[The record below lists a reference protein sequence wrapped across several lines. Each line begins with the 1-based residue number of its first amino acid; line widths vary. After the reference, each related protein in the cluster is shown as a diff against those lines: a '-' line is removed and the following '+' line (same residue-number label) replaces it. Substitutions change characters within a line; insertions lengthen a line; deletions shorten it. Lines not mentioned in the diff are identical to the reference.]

1 MASETQSVALKR
13 AYETPEA
20 SDGVRVLVERLWPC
34 GLSKGRAHIGMWL
47 KDVAP
52 SHELRKWY
60 GHDPARFA
68 EFRRRYEAELAKELL
83 AEQGILMMPFPV
95 EYGGVGAS
103 ELALACSVEAIA
115 RVSVTASLIL
125 AMQQLGALP
134 ILLGGSEEQKRRY
147 LPPLA
152 SGKWLVAYG
161 LTEPGAGSDIAAIR
175 TRAERKGDHYVLSGS
190 KQFITN
196 AGLAHV
202 NIIFAKTDS
211 ARGADGGISAFIVES
226 GTPGFRVGK
235 IEDTMGIRG
244 SQNGELLL
252 DGCVVPLEQRIG
264 EEGDGY
270 RLALATFDRARV
282 GIGAQAA
289 GVARGAFEYAV
300 QYAQQRVQ
308 FGKLI
313 AEHEGMQFLIADLA
327 TQIDAARLLVHR
339 AAVLLDSGA
348 PAAEVTRATAMAKLF
363 ASDAAMRVTTDAVQ
377 LLGGYGYTREYPV
390 ERMMRDAKITQIYE
404 GTTQM
409 QRLAIARTVLE
420 MDAGEAA

>member
-1 MASETQSVALKR
+1 MNSM
-13 AYETPEA
+13 
-20 SDGVRVLVERLWPC
+20 ERLDTP
-34 GLSKGRAHIGMWL
+34 LSSEERQMVEAIEQLANTRIAPRA
-47 KDVAP
+47 
-52 SHELRKWY
+52 
-60 GHDPARFA
+60 A
-68 EFRRRYEAELAKELL
+68 EIDRANEYPWDIKQLL
-83 AEQGILMMPFPV
+83 AEQGVLMMPFPT

-103 ELALACSVEAIA
+103 ELALACAVEAIA
-115 RVSVTASLIL
+115 RVSMTASLIL

-152 SGKWLVAYG
+152 RGEWLVAYG
-161 LTEPGAGSDIAAIR
+161 LTEPGAGSDIAAIQ
-175 TRAERKGDHYVLSGS
+175 TRAERRGDHYMLSGG

-202 NIIFAKTDS
+202 NIIFAVTD
-211 ARGADGGISAFIVES
+211 AERGADGGMSAFIVES

-252 DGCVVPLEQRIG
+252 DGCVIPLGQRIG
-264 EEGDGY
+264 SEGDGY

-282 GIGAQAA
+282 GIGAQAV
-289 GVARGAFEYAV
+289 GVASGALDYAI
-300 QYAQQRVQ
+300 QYTRQRVQ
-308 FGKLI
+308 FGKPI
-313 AEHEGMQFLIADLA
+313 ANHEGIQFLIADLA
-327 TQIDAARLLVHR
+327 TQVDAARLLIHR
-339 AAVLLDSGA
+339 AATLLDNHVEGA
-348 PAAEVTRATAMAKLF
+348 DVTRATSMAKLF
-363 ASDAAMRVTTDAVQ
+363 ASDTAMRVTTEAVQ

-409 QRLAIARTVLE
+409 QRLAIARAILGTLT
-420 MDAGEAA
+420 A

>member
-1 MASETQSVALKR
+1 MNNMEKYTTPLSTDERQMVEIVEQLATERIAPR
-13 AYETPEA
+13 AAEI
-20 SDGVRVLVERLWPC
+20 D
-34 GLSKGRAHIGMWL
+34 RANEYPWDI
-47 KDVAP
+47 KD
-52 SHELRKWY
+52 
-60 GHDPARFA
+60 
-68 EFRRRYEAELAKELL
+68 LL
-83 AEQGILMMPFPV
+83 AEQGVLMMPFPV
-95 EYGGVGAS
+95 EYGGVGTS
-103 ELALACSVEAIA
+103 ELALACAVEAIA
-115 RVSVTASLIL
+115 RVSMMASLIP

-147 LPPLA
+147 LPKLA
-152 SGKWLVAYG
+152 SGEWLVAYG

-175 TRAERKGDHYVLSGS
+175 TRAERQDDHYVLSGS

-202 NIIFAKTDS
+202 NVIFAKTDPV
-211 ARGADGGISAFIVES
+211 RGADGGISAFIVES

-282 GIGAQAA
+282 GIGAQAV
-289 GVARGAFEYAV
+289 GVASGALDYAV
-300 QYAQQRVQ
+300 TYARQRVQ
-308 FGKLI
+308 FGKPI
-313 AEHEGMQFLIADLA
+313 AEHEGVQFLIADLA

-339 AAVLLDSGA
+339 AATLLDSGA

-377 LLGGYGYTREYPV
+377 LLGGYGYTRDYPV

-409 QRLAIARTVLE
+409 QQLAIARTVLE
-420 MDAGEAA
+420 MDAGDAA

>member
-1 MASETQSVALKR
+1 MNSM
-13 AYETPEA
+13 
-20 SDGVRVLVERLWPC
+20 ERLDTP
-34 GLSKGRAHIGMWL
+34 LSSEERQMVEAIEQLANTRIAPRA
-47 KDVAP
+47 
-52 SHELRKWY
+52 
-60 GHDPARFA
+60 A
-68 EFRRRYEAELAKELL
+68 EIDRANEYPWDIKQLL
-83 AEQGILMMPFPV
+83 AEQGVLMMPFPT

-103 ELALACSVEAIA
+103 ELALACAVEAIA
-115 RVSVTASLIL
+115 RVSMTASLIL

-152 SGKWLVAYG
+152 RGEWLVAYG
-161 LTEPGAGSDIAAIR
+161 LTEPGAGSDIAAIQ
-175 TRAERKGDHYVLSGS
+175 TRAERRGDHYVLSGG

-202 NIIFAKTDS
+202 NIIFAVTD
-211 ARGADGGISAFIVES
+211 AERGADGGMSAFIVES

-252 DGCVVPLEQRIG
+252 DGCVIPLGQRIG
-264 EEGDGY
+264 SEGDGY

-282 GIGAQAA
+282 GIGAQAV
-289 GVARGAFEYAV
+289 GVASGALDYAI
-300 QYAQQRVQ
+300 QYTRQRVQ
-308 FGKLI
+308 FGKPI
-313 AEHEGMQFLIADLA
+313 ANHEGIQFLIADLA
-327 TQIDAARLLVHR
+327 TQVDAARLLVHR
-339 AAVLLDSGA
+339 AATLLDNHVEGA
-348 PAAEVTRATAMAKLF
+348 DVTRATSMAKLF
-363 ASDAAMRVTTDAVQ
+363 ASDTAMRVTTEAVQ

-409 QRLAIARTVLE
+409 QRLAIARAILGTL
-420 MDAGEAA
+420 AA

>member
-1 MASETQSVALKR
+1 MNNMEKYTTPLSTDERQMVEIVEQLATERIAPR
-13 AYETPEA
+13 AAEI
-20 SDGVRVLVERLWPC
+20 D
-34 GLSKGRAHIGMWL
+34 RANEYPWDI
-47 KDVAP
+47 KD
-52 SHELRKWY
+52 
-60 GHDPARFA
+60 
-68 EFRRRYEAELAKELL
+68 LL
-83 AEQGILMMPFPV
+83 AEQGVLMMPFPV
-95 EYGGVGAS
+95 EYGGVGTS
-103 ELALACSVEAIA
+103 ELALACAVEAIA
-115 RVSVTASLIL
+115 RVSMMASLIP

-147 LPPLA
+147 LPKLA
-152 SGKWLVAYG
+152 SGEWLVAYG

-175 TRAERKGDHYVLSGS
+175 TRAERQDDHYVLSGS

-202 NIIFAKTDS
+202 NVIFAKTDPV
-211 ARGADGGISAFIVES
+211 RGADGGISAFIVES

-282 GIGAQAA
+282 GIGAQAV
-289 GVARGAFEYAV
+289 GVASGALDYAV
-300 QYAQQRVQ
+300 TYARQRVQ
-308 FGKLI
+308 FGKPI
-313 AEHEGMQFLIADLA
+313 AAHEGVQFLIADLA

-339 AAVLLDSGA
+339 AATLLDSGA

-363 ASDAAMRVTTDAVQ
+363 ASDAAMQ
-377 LLGGYGYTREYPV
+377 LLGGYGYTRDYPV

-409 QRLAIARTVLE
+409 QQLAIARTVLE
-420 MDAGEAA
+420 MDAGDAA

>member
-1 MASETQSVALKR
+1 MVEAIEQLANTRIAPR
-13 AYETPEA
+13 AAEI
-20 SDGVRVLVERLWPC
+20 D
-34 GLSKGRAHIGMWL
+34 RANEYPWDI
-47 KDVAP
+47 KQ
-52 SHELRKWY
+52 
-60 GHDPARFA
+60 
-68 EFRRRYEAELAKELL
+68 LL
-83 AEQGILMMPFPV
+83 AEQGVLMMPFPT

-103 ELALACSVEAIA
+103 ELALACAVEAIA
-115 RVSVTASLIL
+115 RVSMTASLIL

-152 SGKWLVAYG
+152 RGEWLVAYG
-161 LTEPGAGSDIAAIR
+161 LTEPGAGSDIAAIQ
-175 TRAERKGDHYVLSGS
+175 TRAERRGDHYMLSGG

-202 NIIFAKTDS
+202 NIIFAVTD
-211 ARGADGGISAFIVES
+211 AERGADGGMSAFIVES

-252 DGCVVPLEQRIG
+252 DGCVIPLGQRIG
-264 EEGDGY
+264 SEGDGY

-282 GIGAQAA
+282 GIGAQAV
-289 GVARGAFEYAV
+289 GVASGALDYAI
-300 QYAQQRVQ
+300 QYTRQRVQ
-308 FGKLI
+308 FGKPI
-313 AEHEGMQFLIADLA
+313 ANHEGIQFLIADLA
-327 TQIDAARLLVHR
+327 TQVDAARLLIHR
-339 AAVLLDSGA
+339 AATLLDNHVEGA
-348 PAAEVTRATAMAKLF
+348 DVTRATSMAKLF
-363 ASDAAMRVTTDAVQ
+363 ASDTAMRVTTEAVQ

-409 QRLAIARTVLE
+409 QRLAIARAILGTLT
-420 MDAGEAA
+420 A

>member
-1 MASETQSVALKR
+1 MTDVTEMGTQLSA
-13 AYETPEA
+13 
-20 SDGVRVLVERLWPC
+20 DERLMVETVEKLAAERIAP
-34 GLSKGRAHIGMWL
+34 RAAEIDRTNEYPWDI
-47 KDVAP
+47 KD
-52 SHELRKWY
+52 
-60 GHDPARFA
+60 
-68 EFRRRYEAELAKELL
+68 LL
-83 AEQGILMMPFPV
+83 AEQGVLMMPFP
-95 EYGGVGAS
+95 EDYGGVGAS
-103 ELALACSVEAIA
+103 ELALAHAVEAIA
-115 RVSVTASLIL
+115 RVSMSASLIL

-152 SGKWLVAYG
+152 SGEWLVAYG

-175 TRAERKGDHYVLSGS
+175 TRAERHGDHYVLNGG

-202 NIIFAKTDS
+202 NVIFALTDPE
-211 ARGADGGISAFIVES
+211 RGARADPGGISAFIVEA

-252 DGCVVPLEQRIG
+252 DDCAVPAANRLG
-264 EEGDGY
+264 AEGDGY
-270 RLALATFDRARV
+270 RLALAAFDRARV
-282 GIGAQAA
+282 GIGAQAV

-300 QYAQQRVQ
+300 QYARQRVQ
-308 FGKLI
+308 FGKPI
-313 AEHEGMQFLIADLA
+313 AEHEGVQFLIADLA
-327 TQIDAARLLVHR
+327 TRIDAARLLVHR
-339 AAVLLDSGA
+339 AATLLDADA

-363 ASDAAMRVTTDAVQ
+363 ASDAAMRVTTEAVQ

-409 QRLAIARTVLE
+409 QRLAIARAVL
-420 MDAGEAA
+420 DATAA

>member
-1 MASETQSVALKR
+1 MNSMERFDTPLSSDERQMVEAIEQLASTRIAPR
-13 AYETPEA
+13 AAEI
-20 SDGVRVLVERLWPC
+20 D
-34 GLSKGRAHIGMWL
+34 RANEYPWDI
-47 KDVAP
+47 
-52 SHELRKWY
+52 
-60 GHDPARFA
+60 
-68 EFRRRYEAELAKELL
+68 KELL

-103 ELALACSVEAIA
+103 ELALACAVEAIA

-202 NIIFAKTDS
+202 NIIFAKTDP

-308 FGKLI
+308 FGKPI

>member
-1 MASETQSVALKR
+1 MNNMEKYTTPLSADERQMVEAVEQLATERIAPR
-13 AYETPEA
+13 AAEI
-20 SDGVRVLVERLWPC
+20 D
-34 GLSKGRAHIGMWL
+34 RANEYPWDIE
-47 KDVAP
+47 K
-52 SHELRKWY
+52 
-60 GHDPARFA
+60 
-68 EFRRRYEAELAKELL
+68 LL
-83 AEQGILMMPFPV
+83 ADQGVLMMPFPV

-103 ELALACSVEAIA
+103 ELALACAVEAIA
-115 RVSVTASLIL
+115 RVSMMASLIP

-152 SGKWLVAYG
+152 SGEWLVAYG

-175 TRAERKGDHYVLSGS
+175 TSAECQGDHYVLSGS

-202 NIIFAKTDS
+202 NVIFAVTDP

-226 GTPGFRVGK
+226 GTPGFRSGK

-252 DGCVVPLEQRIG
+252 DGCVVPAEARIG
-264 EEGDGY
+264 AEGDGY

-282 GIGAQAA
+282 GIGAQAV
-289 GVARGAFEYAV
+289 GVASGALDYAV
-300 QYAQQRVQ
+300 TYARQRVQ
-308 FGKLI
+308 FGKPI
-313 AEHEGMQFLIADLA
+313 ADHEGIQFLIADLA
-327 TQIDAARLLVHR
+327 TQVDAARLLVHR
-339 AAVLLDSGA
+339 AAMLLDSDADGA
-348 PAAEVTRATAMAKLF
+348 DVTRATSMAKLF
-363 ASDAAMRVTTDAVQ
+363 ASDTAMRVTTEAVQ

-420 MDAGEAA
+420 MRAG

>member
-1 MASETQSVALKR
+1 MNNMEKYTTPLSTDERQMVEIVEQLATERIAPR
-13 AYETPEA
+13 AAEI
-20 SDGVRVLVERLWPC
+20 D
-34 GLSKGRAHIGMWL
+34 RANEYPWDI
-47 KDVAP
+47 KD
-52 SHELRKWY
+52 
-60 GHDPARFA
+60 
-68 EFRRRYEAELAKELL
+68 LL
-83 AEQGILMMPFPV
+83 AEQGVLMMPFPV
-95 EYGGVGAS
+95 EYGGVGTS
-103 ELALACSVEAIA
+103 ELALACAVEAIA
-115 RVSVTASLIL
+115 RVSMMASLIP

-147 LPPLA
+147 LPKLA
-152 SGKWLVAYG
+152 SGEWLVAYG

-175 TRAERKGDHYVLSGS
+175 TRAERQDDHYVLSGS

-202 NIIFAKTDS
+202 NVIFAKTDPV
-211 ARGADGGISAFIVES
+211 RGADGGISAFIVES

-252 DGCVVPLEQRIG
+252 DGCVVPLDQRIG

-282 GIGAQAA
+282 GIGAQAV
-289 GVARGAFEYAV
+289 GVASGALDYAV
-300 QYAQQRVQ
+300 TYARQRVQ
-308 FGKLI
+308 FGKPI
-313 AEHEGMQFLIADLA
+313 AAHEGVQFLIADLA

-339 AAVLLDSGA
+339 AATLLDSGA

-377 LLGGYGYTREYPV
+377 LLGGYGYTRDYPV

-409 QRLAIARTVLE
+409 QQLAIARTVLE
-420 MDAGEAA
+420 MDAGDAA